1 MATDQPATSD
11 SGSVPPAREVREL
24 MTRCERLQEQ
34 LDESLL
40 ERSRLGLRSQR
51 LEEERSR
58 IEHHLIRVLS
68 SRAYQSTLLMR
79 RVWRR
84 LRRFRFF
91 R

>member
-1 MATDQPATSD
+1 MVTDRP
-11 SGSVPPAREVREL
+11 VREVREL
-24 MTRCERLQEQ
+24 KTRCEQLQEQ
-34 LDESLL
+34 LDESLR
-40 ERSRLGLRSQR
+40 ECSRFRRRSRR
-51 LEEERSR
+51 LEEERNR

-79 RVWRR
+79 RIWRR